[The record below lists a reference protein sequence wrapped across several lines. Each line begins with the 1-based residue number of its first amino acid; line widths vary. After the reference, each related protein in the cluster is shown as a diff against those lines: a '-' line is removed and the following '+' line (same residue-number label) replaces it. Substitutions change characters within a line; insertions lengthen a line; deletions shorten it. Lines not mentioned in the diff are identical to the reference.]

1 MEIYILGAMNSAEIF
16 RLRKVKGKTLFPV
29 LSLTVYPWMPRALLC
44 AGSGQ
49 QLPSSLSPQQGRS
62 PRYVT
67 PVFGCQETKQ
77 LCHLPAPLCFSAWNV
92 QSLVGQTTNYFSTKV
107 FDGSNAPCKPGLPR
121 SIVSNICPPSVRES
135 LSNIYLFKI
144 LKVCK
149 SLQQGKFSY
158 WFHYAHSPLTATLE
172 DAELKQWLRTD
183 CKYCWEWEGFC
194 CLVAET

>member
-1 MEIYILGAMNSAEIF
+1 MPWIQLKYLDWGKWREKPSSLSLAWLFILGCPVHFCALVLGSS
-16 RLRKVKGKTLFPV
+16 FPV
-29 LSLTVYPWMPRALLC
+29 
-44 AGSGQ
+44 
-49 QLPSSLSPQQGRS
+49 LSPQQGRS

-121 SIVSNICPPSVRES
+121 SVVSNICPPSVRES
-135 LSNIYLFKI
+135 LSNIYLFKV
-144 LKVCK
+144 LKAYK

-194 CLVAET
+194 CLVSEA